1 MIHSLI
7 LKIQPSV
14 GDDLQK
20 EEAQS
25 PLHDL

>member
-14 GDDLQK
+14 GDDLKK
-20 EEAQS
+20 EEPQS
-25 PLHDL
+25 PLPDL